1 MKVQKEWLKNVFL
14 FQDYPEKDLE
24 QLMEKMLIRNYTKG
38 SYLFL
43 QGDSDKTLHFVVSG
57 KVKIFNSSEDG
68 MDKLI
73 TIFTKGDFIGEMDII
88 GKNIERA
95 ASAQA
100 ITDVVT
106 CQLGY
111 KDAIALLS
119 QTDIAFKVIET
130 LSRRISDHNDQIT
143 LLIYG
148 TAKEKLNYI
157 LKTMKDKY
165 GIISGNKIIVEANIS
180 QKDIGNIVGI
190 SRETVSR
197 YLNKLKNQGII
208 EVKNKK
214 IIILDEEAFDEI
226 VM

>member
-24 QLMEKMLIRNYTKG
+24 QLMEKMLIRNYAKG

-43 QGDSDKTLHFVVSG
+43 QGDNDKTLHFVVNG

-157 LKTMKDKY
+157 LKSMKDKY
-165 GIISGNKIIVEANIS
+165 GIIVGNKIIVEANIS

>member
-165 GIISGNKIIVEANIS
+165 GIIIGNKIIVEANIS